1 MCNLDELWLVLWSSI
16 TLLAHCKLDDHVHMF
31 LENHH
36 IRIKHLELWCEGYVT
51 SPLSLSLLAIS
62 AASGDIS
69 VFPPL
74 HFKFDKCDTAVLEN
88 GRKLFF
94 SLNIC
99 LLLSK
104 HMQRQNEGEEMA
116 RGPIMLFYCVH
127 HVGDCWAINIFVMQ
141 QIKMSIGCLLT
152 SSQSNFTGHIV
163 PEYCLNLFVV

>member
-1 MCNLDELWLVLWSSI
+1 MTRL
-16 TLLAHCKLDDHVHMF
+16 
-31 LENHH
+31 
-36 IRIKHLELWCEGYVT
+36 
-51 SPLSLSLLAIS
+51 
-62 AASGDIS
+62 
-69 VFPPL
+69 
-74 HFKFDKCDTAVLEN
+74 VLEN